1 MKKQCPVCGK
11 SISKPSKTK
20 GQVSNAGLFP
30 FCSERCKLVDL
41 DKWFRGEYVISSP
54 IRRQEKDN
62 ENDSENMLE
71 Q

>member
-1 MKKQCPVCGK
+1 MKKLCPVCGK
-11 SISKPSKTK
+11 TVSKPSDGK
-20 GQVSNAGLFP
+20 GPAGYFP

-54 IRRQEKDN
+54 IRRQGKDN